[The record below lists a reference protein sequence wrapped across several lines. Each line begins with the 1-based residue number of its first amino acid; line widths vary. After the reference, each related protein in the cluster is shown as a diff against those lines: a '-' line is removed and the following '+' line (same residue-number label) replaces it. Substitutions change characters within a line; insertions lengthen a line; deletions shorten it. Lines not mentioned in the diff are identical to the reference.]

1 MLRPSAVLGG
11 GVKSAVEAPHSFV
24 HAPFPEPVEKAD
36 LDGAALDTRRLRTLA
51 RMRAGLPHME
61 RRQRDRDERHAGTP
75 QAVCRE
81 GRLRSIELKNAL
93 AVAAKY
99 RACELAVHA
108 TPRDANGGDFIP

>member
-11 GVKSAVEAPHSFV
+11 GVKSAVEAPYSFV
-24 HAPFPEPVEKAD
+24 RGRFPEPLEKTD
-36 LDGAALDTRRLRTLA
+36 LDGAALDTRMFHTLV
-51 RMRAGLPHME
+51 RMRQGVPHME
-61 RRQRDRDERHAGTP
+61 RRQRDRDERHGGTP
-75 QAVCRE
+75 QAVCRG